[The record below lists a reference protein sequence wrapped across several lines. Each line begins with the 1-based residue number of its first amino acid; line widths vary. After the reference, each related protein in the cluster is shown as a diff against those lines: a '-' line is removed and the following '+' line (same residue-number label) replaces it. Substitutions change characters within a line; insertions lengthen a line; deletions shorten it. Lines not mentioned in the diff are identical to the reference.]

1 MTAMIGAAVV
11 ATGALGFGLV
21 ASAAGFGFRHGLD
34 WDHLAAIGDI
44 TGSQPT
50 PRRSIFLATA
60 YAVGHGIVVLA
71 IGLAAIA
78 LSERFPSG
86 LDDVMARVV
95 GATLVALG
103 LYVLVQ
109 LPRQGRAF
117 RMRSRWMLVFA
128 FVRRVARRRRG
139 ARHVVVIEHEHA
151 HEHDAGHP
159 HEHPAHSGS
168 REPVAVVQTHRH
180 VHHHVVEMPDEPF
193 AQHGFGTALF
203 VGMVH
208 GIGAET
214 PTQVVL
220 FATAAG
226 VSGKGGGVPLLV
238 AFLVGLFAAN
248 TAVAFAATFGFATA
262 SRGSRASRAYL
273 VVSAITGAGSLVV
286 GVMFLVGAAGVLP
299 ALA

>member
-1 MTAMIGAAVV
+1 MTGPVGAAVV
-11 ATGALGFGLV
+11 GTGALGFGLV

-44 TGSQPT
+44 TGAQPT
-50 PRRSIFLATA
+50 PRRSMLLATA
-60 YAVGHGIVVLA
+60 YAVGHGLVVLA

-78 LSERFPSG
+78 LSERFPVA

-103 LYVLVQ
+103 VYVLVQ
-109 LPRQGRAF
+109 LPRQGRDF

-128 FVRRVARRRRG
+128 FVRRVMGRHRDA
-139 ARHVVVIEHEHA
+139 AHVVVIEHEHA
-151 HEHDAGHP
+151 HDHDARHP
-159 HEHPAHSGS
+159 HVHATRSDA
-168 REPVAVVQTHRH
+168 RERVAVTQTHRH
-180 VHHHVVEMPDEPF
+180 VHHHVVEVSDEAF
-193 AQHGFGTALF
+193 ARCGFGTALG
-203 VGMVH
+203 VGMLH
-208 GIGAET
+208 GVGAET

-226 VSGKGGGVPLLV
+226 VSGKGGGVLLLV

-248 TAVAFAATFGFATA
+248 TAVALAATFGFGTA
-262 SRGSRASRAYL
+262 SRGSRAYVAI
-273 VVSAITGAGSLVV
+273 SAVTGVGSLVV
-286 GVMFLVGAAGVLP
+286 GAVFLAGAASVLP